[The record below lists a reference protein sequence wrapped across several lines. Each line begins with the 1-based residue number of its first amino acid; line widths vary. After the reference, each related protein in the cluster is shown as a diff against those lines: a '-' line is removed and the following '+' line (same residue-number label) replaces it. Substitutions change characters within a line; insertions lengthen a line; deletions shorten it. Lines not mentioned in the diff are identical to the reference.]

1 MTQEIITDNGI
12 YRYEEIELYAGK
24 KKLDREIAKRNLLD
38 FKKVMDTL
46 DVRYGLMY
54 GTLLGAVREGNFIVH
69 DEDIDIF
76 VLVEDRSKVLNALF
90 EIEKLG
96 FKVARYKY
104 EDLLSII
111 RDDEYIDLYFFRK
124 YLGTKRR
131 IHDNL
136 VDAKYLEHT
145 ETIDFLGENFPV
157 PGNPEQLLEVM
168 YGKDWKIPNIDS
180 KPTNYSYDV
189 IVKQFIIEKF
199 PFIYNIYK
207 FFKK

>member
-1 MTQEIITDNGI
+1 MTQEIKTDRGI
-12 YRYEEIELYAGK
+12 YSFEEIELYAGK
-24 KKLDREIAKRNLLD
+24 KKLNREIAKKNLLD
-38 FKKVMDTL
+38 FKKVLDTL

-69 DEDIDIF
+69 DEDIDLF
-76 VLVEDRSKVLNALF
+76 VLIEDRSKVLNALF

-104 EDLLSII
+104 GDLLSII
-111 RDDEYIDLYFFRK
+111 RDDEYIDMYFFRK

-145 ETIDFLGENFPV
+145 ETIAFLGEDFPV
-157 PGNPEQLLEVM
+157 PGNPKQLLEVM
-168 YGKDWKIPNIDS
+168 YGKDWRIPNIDS
-180 KPTNYSYDV
+180 KPSNHSYDV
-189 IVKQFIIEKF
+189 IVKRFIIEKF
-199 PFIYNIYK
+199 PFIYTIYK